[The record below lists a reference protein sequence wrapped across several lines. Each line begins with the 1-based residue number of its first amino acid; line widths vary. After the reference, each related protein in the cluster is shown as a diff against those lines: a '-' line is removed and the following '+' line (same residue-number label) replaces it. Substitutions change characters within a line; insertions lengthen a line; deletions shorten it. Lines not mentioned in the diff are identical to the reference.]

1 MPPSPSWHGCGLSVP
16 LMCSLTTLQNTLWK
30 PVSTLGSDCVIS
42 FFLKRSKGGTQD
54 AIHFIQRKAVS
65 FFFFLISFPISN
77 MLFGYGV
84 ISSISKKSEKEIP
97 FRIGILSL
105 GF

>member
-1 MPPSPSWHGCGLSVP
+1 MP
-16 LMCSLTTLQNTLWK
+16 
-30 PVSTLGSDCVIS
+30 
-42 FFLKRSKGGTQD
+42 
-54 AIHFIQRKAVS
+54 FILFREKQCP